1 VTEIHFAELS
11 PLPSE
16 LEMKF
21 HGCLQHLL
29 FCVGSQ
35 GFDLTLKSETSEAQ
49 LILDEVAIAVALS
62 ELANLASI

>member
-1 VTEIHFAELS
+1 
-11 PLPSE
+11 
-16 LEMKF
+16 MKF